1 MSKIVFL
8 DFDGPLFPKRIFLME
23 ENKGAVESK
32 MCRNLN
38 LYPHIHYWK
47 MDHMAVGMM
56 NNFSDMG
63 AEFVLS
69 TSWSELHELE
79 VLEHLLKVNGFTG
92 KIHKDWK
99 LEREDMSL
107 NRSQNVKL
115 WLNKHPEYFDNY
127 IMIDDDSSAP
137 EIVKPDLL
145 SMYGLDPKRIFAVD
159 INNGILMGQYHQMM
173 NTLFD

>member
-32 MCRNLN
+32 MCRKLN

-47 MDHMAVGMM
+47 MDQMAVGMM
-56 NNFSDMG
+56 NNFAEMG

-69 TSWSELHELE
+69 TSWSDLHEL
-79 VLEHLLKVNGFTG
+79 VDLENLLQVNGFTG
-92 KIHKDWK
+92 KIHQDWK
-99 LEREDMSL
+99 LDRVDMNL
-107 NRSQNVKL
+107 TRSQHVKI
-115 WLNKHPEYFDNY
+115 WLDQHPEYFDNY

-137 EIVKPDLL
+137 EIIKPDLL
-145 SMYGLDPKRIFAVD
+145 KMYGLDPKRIFAVD
-159 INNGILMGQYHQMM
+159 LDNGILMRQYHQMM
-173 NTLFD
+173 KTLFD